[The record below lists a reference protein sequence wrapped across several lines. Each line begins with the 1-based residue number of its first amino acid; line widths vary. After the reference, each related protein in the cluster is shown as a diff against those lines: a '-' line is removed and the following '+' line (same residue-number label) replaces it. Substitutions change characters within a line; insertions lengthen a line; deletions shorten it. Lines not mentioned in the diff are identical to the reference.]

1 MDTLIIVL
9 MVCPDYFFAEVGDI
23 KTDFAHTINIW
34 EAVPPIVK
42 LFYGCVPVVIEIWL
56 ICISVYVLIG
66 FFEILEMRIIK
77 VTANVAIC
85 HLKNRLRWT
94 FYGLR
99 SYNMMSSLDPY
110 LKNTP

>member
-9 MVCPDYFFAEVGDI
+9 MVCPDDFLFFVGDVE
-23 KTDFAHTINIW
+23 TYFAHTINIW

-66 FFEILEMRIIK
+66 LFEILEMRIIK
-77 VTANVAIC
+77 VTANVAMC
-85 HLKNRLRWT
+85 H
-94 FYGLR
+94 
-99 SYNMMSSLDPY
+99 
-110 LKNTP
+110 